1 MSLQRILAVQLAQP
15 DAGERDLAAELGEA
29 ALTRVFVRDLVLDGH
44 IGVYAHEQAQR
55 QRIRFNVDLYV
66 RLPKGGPRRDS
77 LDEVLSYE
85 DVVNGIRGLLAEG
98 HVNLV
103 ETLAEQVA
111 ALVLKDPRVALARVR
126 VEKLDV
132 VPGAA
137 VGVEIERRP
146 PAAPAEVQPLLRVLS
161 GA

>member
-15 DAGERDLAAELGEA
+15 EPGERDPAAERGEA
-29 ALTRVFVRDLVLDGH
+29 ELTRVFVRDLVLHGH
-44 IGVYAHEQAQR
+44 IGVYEHEQQKP
-55 QRIRFNVDLYV
+55 QRIRFNVDLCV

-77 LDEVLSYE
+77 LDEILSYE
-85 DVVNGIRGLLAEG
+85 DVVDGIRGLLAKG

-111 ALVLKDPRVALARVR
+111 ALALKDPRVVLARVK
-126 VEKLDV
+126 VEKLDI

-137 VGVEIERRP
+137 VGVEIERRA
-146 PAAPAEVQPLLRVLS
+146 PAAAEVQPLLRVLS